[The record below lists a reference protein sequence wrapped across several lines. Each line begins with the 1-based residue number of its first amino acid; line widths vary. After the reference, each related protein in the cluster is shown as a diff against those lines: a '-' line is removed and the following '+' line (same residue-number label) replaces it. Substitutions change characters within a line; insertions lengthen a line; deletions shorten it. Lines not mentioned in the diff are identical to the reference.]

1 MKNTVQTV
9 LPPLVPRRK
18 APAYLRTTALTSVL
32 LAPFALVG
40 LAGAQST
47 DAASQLT
54 SGAKSQM
61 EAAVPLIVGLLV
73 VGIGLTVAFMVNKNA
88 KKGINKAG

>member
-1 MKNTVQTV
+1 MKDNIQTV
-9 LPPLVPRRK
+9 LPPLAPRRK
-18 APAYLRTTALTSVL
+18 ASSYLLATAL
-32 LAPFALVG
+32 LAPFALMG
-40 LAGAQST
+40 LAGAEGT

-61 EAAVPLIVGLLV
+61 EASVPLIVGLLV